1 MQTRRLTGLMMPA
14 LTLLLVM
21 PILAGC
27 ARTMA
32 SVATTDY
39 GLCDDPRTEE
49 KWDGLLQPIRWSVND
64 TDETIRQ
71 AKANNAQGLEL
82 CGSEWGQ

>member
-1 MQTRRLTGLMMPA
+1 MG
-14 LTLLLVM
+14 
-21 PILAGC
+21 
-27 ARTMA
+27 

-49 KWDGLLQPIRWSVND
+49 KWDGLLRPVRWSAND

-71 AKANNAQGLEL
+71 AKENNSVGVRL
-82 CGSEWGQ
+82 CGSGWGQ